1 MDVEEAYQE
10 MPNLKVMLADMLE
23 GAQSETRFSL
33 LLIAVFAGVAVLMA
47 GVGLDPTAVLRE
59 K

>member
-1 MDVEEAYQE
+1 